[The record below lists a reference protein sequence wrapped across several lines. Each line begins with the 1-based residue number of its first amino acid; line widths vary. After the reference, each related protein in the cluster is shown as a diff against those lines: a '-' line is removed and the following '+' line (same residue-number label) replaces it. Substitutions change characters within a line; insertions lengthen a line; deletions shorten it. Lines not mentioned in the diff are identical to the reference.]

1 MITLIMTQVSKRYL
15 SEKVQKRMY
24 EIFVKAVIKAG
35 SKGEA
40 VHFLTDLL
48 SPTEQ
53 IMLAK
58 RLAIAYLLINTNM
71 SQRDVSSLLKVSLT
85 TVGKIS
91 LTLTVQGSGY
101 RRIVKSLVDEE
112 KVEEIMN
119 KILDV
124 VTALPPKGRNW
135 STWRKDKE
143 QAKRDRRK
151 AF

>member
-1 MITLIMTQVSKRYL
+1 MTQVSKRYL

-124 VTALPPKGRNW
+124 VGALPPKGRNW